1 MGAGGD
7 AVSTATVRAAIE
19 AQPVLSP
26 GEEGWWK
33 VYGASP
39 RDIQPGD
46 FVLTR
51 DDTDGFLVDDV
62 FTSEAWRGI
71 RTGIVVDGE
80 RQSIGTYCPIV
91 LLRRGTKATLAGSVR

>member
-1 MGAGGD
+1 
-7 AVSTATVRAAIE
+7 VTATTAQVRADIE
-19 AQPVLSP
+19 AQPRLAA

-39 RDIQPGD
+39 RDIQAGD

-62 FTSEAWRGI
+62 YVNEAWRGI